1 MVQHYKMLIGG
12 KWVDA
17 KKGGIIEVVN
27 PATEEV
33 FASVPAA
40 TKEDVEEAILK
51 AHEAFLKWKKENPF
65 QRSKILRK
73 ASEIVLQRSEKIA
86 RTMTEELGKPVK
98 EAKGE
103 VEKGA
108 EILRYYAEEGERI
121 YGRVIANEEKDTE
134 SIVVYEPIG
143 VAAAITPWNYPIELL
158 AWKIGGALVSGCTI
172 VAKLPSETPLSPL
185 KFVEC
190 LVDAGVP
197 EGVLNVITGSGGT
210 VGPALIENPLV
221 KRVAFTG
228 STETGKEIL
237 KMSASSGI
245 KKVTLELGGSLP
257 MIVFKDANLDAAVTG
272 AVRRSFRNAGQICIA
287 VNRIYVEREIY
298 ETFLEKFAEKT
309 KKLVVGNSLI
319 DENVDMGPMCTKAGV
334 EKVERHVNDA
344 VAKGAKIVCG
354 GKRPSGPKFEKGFFY
369 EPTIVRDVNHDM
381 LIMREETFGPAVGV
395 MPFNNIDEAIQLAND
410 TNYGLAAI
418 VYTNNMNIAKRCAQ
432 EIQAGNVAINN
443 VDAGVINAPYGGW
456 KDSGLGAE
464 HGPEGLHEYL
474 IQKHVRIHYFI

>member
-1 MVQHYKMLIGG
+1 
-12 KWVDA
+12 
-17 KKGGIIEVVN
+17 
-27 PATEEV
+27 
-33 FASVPAA
+33 
-40 TKEDVEEAILK
+40 
-51 AHEAFLKWKKENPF
+51 
-65 QRSKILRK
+65 
-73 ASEIVLQRSEKIA
+73 
-86 RTMTEELGKPVK
+86 MTEELGKPVK

-158 AWKIGGALVSGCTI
+158 AWKIGGALASGCTI

-257 MIVFKDANLDAAVTG
+257 MIVF
-272 AVRRSFRNAGQICIA
+272 
-287 VNRIYVEREIY
+287 
-298 ETFLEKFAEKT
+298 
-309 KKLVVGNSLI
+309 
-319 DENVDMGPMCTKAGV
+319 
-334 EKVERHVNDA
+334 
-344 VAKGAKIVCG
+344 
-354 GKRPSGPKFEKGFFY
+354 
-369 EPTIVRDVNHDM
+369 
-381 LIMREETFGPAVGV
+381 
-395 MPFNNIDEAIQLAND
+395 
-410 TNYGLAAI
+410 
-418 VYTNNMNIAKRCAQ
+418 
-432 EIQAGNVAINN
+432 
-443 VDAGVINAPYGGW
+443 
-456 KDSGLGAE
+456 
-464 HGPEGLHEYL
+464 
-474 IQKHVRIHYFI
+474 

>member
-1 MVQHYKMLIGG
+1 MIRHYKMLIGG

-17 KKGGIIEVVN
+17 QKGETIEVIN

-33 FASVPAA
+33 FATVPSA
-40 TKEDVEEAILK
+40 TKEDVEEAISR
-51 AHEAFLKWKKENPF
+51 ANDAFQKWKNETPF
-65 QRSKILRK
+65 VRGKILRE
-73 ASEIVLQRSEKIA
+73 AYQIILQRSEEIA
-86 RTMTEELGKPVK
+86 RTMAEELGKPVK

-134 SIVVYEPIG
+134 SIVAYEPIG

-158 AWKIGGALVSGCTI
+158 AWKIGGALASGCTI
-172 VAKLPSETPLSPL
+172 VAKVPSATPLSPL
-185 KFVEC
+185 KFAEC

-197 EGVLNVITGSGGT
+197 EGVLNIITGSGET
-210 VGPALIENPLV
+210 VGHELIKNPIV

-245 KKVTLELGGSLP
+245 RKVTLELGGSLP
-257 MIVFKDANLDAAVTG
+257 MIICKDANLDAAVTG

-287 VNRIYVEREIY
+287 VNRIYVEKEIY
-298 ETFLEKFAEKT
+298 ESFLEKFSEKT

-319 DENVDMGPMCTKAGV
+319 DEHVDMGPMCTRAGV

-344 VAKGAKIVCG
+344 LKKGAKLVCG
-354 GKRPSGPKFEKGFFY
+354 GKRPSGSIFERGFFY

-395 MPFNNIDEAIQLAND
+395 MPFNNINEAIELAND

-418 VYTNNMNIAKRCAQ
+418 VYTNNMNIAKHCAK

-474 IQKHVRIHYFI
+474 IQKHVRIRYFI